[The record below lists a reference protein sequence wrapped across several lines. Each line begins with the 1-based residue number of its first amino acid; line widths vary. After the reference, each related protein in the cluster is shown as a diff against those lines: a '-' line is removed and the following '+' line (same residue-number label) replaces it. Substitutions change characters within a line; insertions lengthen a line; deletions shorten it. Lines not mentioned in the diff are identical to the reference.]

1 MKQRKSVKSI
11 DRLMTLRG
19 SIKAKQV
26 KRTRETSPIDGSLRI
41 QPLKADMG
49 KSFAP
54 INTESERSSMND
66 DSIMS
71 KEEIDGNRRSR
82 SIKSPN
88 SMLGRMNTML
98 ASIRGKS
105 KTLMSSQESE
115 SVSPERP
122 LRTVLHDSAI

>member
-1 MKQRKSVKSI
+1 M
-11 DRLMTLRG
+11 
-19 SIKAKQV
+19 
-26 KRTRETSPIDGSLRI
+26 
-41 QPLKADMG
+41 
-49 KSFAP
+49 AP

-71 KEEIDGNRRSR
+71 KEEIDGNWRSR

-105 KTLMSSQESE
+105 KTQMSSQESE

-122 LRTVLHDSAI
+122 LRTVLQDSTI